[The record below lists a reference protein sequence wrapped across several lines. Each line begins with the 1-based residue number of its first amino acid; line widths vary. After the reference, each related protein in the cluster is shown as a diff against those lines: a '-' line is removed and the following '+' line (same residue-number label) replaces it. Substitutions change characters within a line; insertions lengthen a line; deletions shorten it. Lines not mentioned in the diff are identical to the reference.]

1 MLVYNEHP
9 DRKDSYF
16 KWLKMF
22 LLSQKNYMWMNVA
35 GWKTLY
41 KLITFPFRARNSESA
56 HYYPDMEEYMPRK
69 SWLDRAMMK
78 YGGSFLDT
86 DVEEVKTILKIMVIF
101 AILIPY
107 WVIYFQVLILN
118 CLNDA
123 YHL

>member
-1 MLVYNEHP
+1 
-9 DRKDSYF
+9 
-16 KWLKMF
+16 
-22 LLSQKNYMWMNVA
+22 
-35 GWKTLY
+35 
-41 KLITFPFRARNSESA
+41 
-56 HYYPDMEEYMPRK
+56 MPRK

-86 DVEEVKTILKIMVIF
+86 EVEEVKTILKIMVIF

-123 YHL
+123 YHLQLCDILSQVDKSH

>member
-1 MLVYNEHP
+1 
-9 DRKDSYF
+9 
-16 KWLKMF
+16 
-22 LLSQKNYMWMNVA
+22 
-35 GWKTLY
+35 
-41 KLITFPFRARNSESA
+41 
-56 HYYPDMEEYMPRK
+56 MPRK

-123 YHL
+123 YHLQLCDILSQVDKSHRLSSPWSKLKK